1 MNNCMKRVAVLLLA
15 LALVACSSWR
25 GQQRQGRLRID
36 TRPPGATVWVQD
48 AGGQH
53 ELGESPALLERD
65 YQVQTYD
72 FNPLMWLWAAL
83 SAGATVGGGVWLDQA
98 PGSDDTQ
105 EALSI
110 SLLVLGSIATLVSVP
125 GAIGGQLLDGEERVV
140 YGQEKLLI
148 GAELPGHSGARME
161 IDFPTERDGIEL
173 LLHAKGEAEPEAE
186 PEAIGALAAAPSFRR
201 APVVAVFD
209 LHDAAGLLDSAEREQ
224 LTAYLATRLA
234 EARKGR
240 VVPREQLRQRLTD
253 QKREAH
259 RPCYEERCQ
268 IALGKALAAEKSLS
282 STLMR
287 VGERCALTLNLYD
300 LESET
305 AERGASVKADCR
317 LEALLEAVERAV
329 ERL

>member
-25 GQQRQGRLRID
+25 GQPRQGRLRIA

-53 ELGESPALLERD
+53 ELGESPALLERE

-173 LLHAKGEAEPEAE
+173 LLHAKGAPQPEAGGML
-186 PEAIGALAAAPSFRR
+186 GALAAVPSSRR

-209 LHDAAGLLDSAEREQ
+209 LHDAAGLLQPAEREQ

-240 VVPREQLRQRLTD
+240 VVPREQIRQRLTD
-253 QKREAH
+253 EKREGH

-317 LEALLEAVERAV
+317 LEALLEAVEEAV

>member
-1 MNNCMKRVAVLLLA
+1 
-15 LALVACSSWR
+15 
-25 GQQRQGRLRID
+25 
-36 TRPPGATVWVQD
+36 
-48 AGGQH
+48 
-53 ELGESPALLERD
+53 
-65 YQVQTYD
+65 VQTYD

-105 EALSI
+105 QALSI
-110 SLLVLGSIATLVSVP
+110 TLLVLGSVGTLVSVP
-125 GAIGGQLLDGEERVV
+125 GAIGGQLMDGEERVV
-140 YGQEKLLI
+140 YGQQKLLI

-161 IDFPTERDGIEL
+161 IDYPTEREGIEL
-173 LLHAKGEAEPEAE
+173 LLHPKGEDKPEANGML
-186 PEAIGALAAAPSFRR
+186 GALAAHYPRR

-209 LHDAAGLLDSAEREQ
+209 LHDAAGLLQPAEHEQ

-240 VVPREQLRQRLTD
+240 VVPREQLRERLTD
-253 QKREAH
+253 QKREGH

-282 STLMR
+282 ATLMR

-300 LESET
+300 LETET

>member
-1 MNNCMKRVAVLLLA
+1 MIGWMKNASVVILA

-36 TRPPGATVWVQD
+36 TRPPGATLWVQD
-48 AGGQH
+48 DGGQH
-53 ELGESPALLERD
+53 EIGESPAVLERD

-98 PGSDDTQ
+98 PGGDSTQ
-105 EALSI
+105 QALSI
-110 SLLVLGSIATLVSVP
+110 TLLVLGSVGTLVSVP
-125 GAIGGQLLDGEERVV
+125 GAIGGQLMDGEERMV
-140 YGQEKLLI
+140 YGQQKLLI

-161 IDFPTERDGIEL
+161 IDYPTEREGIEL
-173 LLHAKGEAEPEAE
+173 LLHPKGEDKPEANGML
-186 PEAIGALAAAPSFRR
+186 GALAAHYPRR

-209 LHDAAGLLDSAEREQ
+209 LHDAAGLLQPAEHEQ

-240 VVPREQLRQRLTD
+240 VVPREQLRERLTD
-253 QKREAH
+253 QKREGH

-282 STLMR
+282 ATLMR

-300 LESET
+300 LETET